1 MVERATFQSNPDLMH
16 EGALLLEQY
25 SAFAAENDVD
35 AMTHLLL
42 GLGYGK
48 LYRATEDSNHIDQAL
63 RHRAL
68 GILSVKAPL
77 THLTAVRFW
86 LRDSAAAKISLN
98 GFELLEMIIDSI
110 TQPIALKEKVAK
122 RHELLRN
129 LPWEVL
135 GRNLLTLGP
144 DRDLEKGLASLERL
158 RCRMW
163 NQVGGLRTPLDEL
176 CSRDPAIADRFS
188 LLSQGLEVLGGRLFT
203 SEDEHENADAQLV
216 QKFFDKVRTTIP
228 GLEPFLRQP
237 SSTEWTAHRTGVDV
251 TIIVHNAQCD
261 ALILFPGS
269 KMPYRAPLPN
279 FSFSKAEQ
287 LQSRLRSSLK
297 EQELIRRE
305 GVEYPDEVESR
316 AIRPASKRSHSQVIS
331 SILRDLWL
339 AIAKPVLIGILKLSV
354 SESL

>member
-1 MVERATFQSNPDLMH
+1 MLERAIFQSNPDLMH

-25 SAFAAENDVD
+25 SAFAAGNDVD

-48 LYRATEDSNHIDQAL
+48 LYRATEDSNHIDKAL

-68 GILSVKAPL
+68 GNLRAPL

-98 GFELLEMIIDSI
+98 GFELLEMIIDLI
-110 TQPIALKEKVAK
+110 TQPVALKEKLGK

-129 LPWEVL
+129 VPWEVL

-144 DRDLEKGLASLERL
+144 DRDLEKVLASLERL
-158 RCRMW
+158 RGRMW
-163 NQVGGLRTPLDEL
+163 NQLSGLRTPLDEL

-203 SEDEHENADAQLV
+203 SEDEHENADTQLA

-237 SSTEWTAHRTGVDV
+237 SSTEWTEHRTGVDC
-251 TIIVHNAQCD
+251 AQ
-261 ALILFPGS
+261 
-269 KMPYRAPLPN
+269 
-279 FSFSKAEQ
+279 
-287 LQSRLRSSLK
+287 
-297 EQELIRRE
+297 
-305 GVEYPDEVESR
+305 
-316 AIRPASKRSHSQVIS
+316 
-331 SILRDLWL
+331 
-339 AIAKPVLIGILKLSV
+339 
-354 SESL
+354 